1 MEKKMKKSMF
11 AVLLLTMLVGAS
23 ACSGREF
30 VNDTPTRPQTVTDY
44 PLSGFTRLTASG
56 VVHVVLKQGP
66 VANIRVKES
75 SNANMLTK
83 VEKRGDELYIYT
95 KSLKKNLSLKDSE
108 VPVAYVT
115 MPSLTSVDMSG
126 TTHMKMGP
134 FKTGNMNV
142 TVSGASKVQIDELRS
157 DELKLTCSGAS
168 KMESG
173 FMSCKSLRS
182 LCSGASNITVSELAG
197 DDVRLMNSGSSKV
210 VLRVDAR
217 VMEMTNSGASK
228 SEVKFEGRR
237 LDVRNSGAGKIELN
251 VDCEELSAQN
261 SGAANFVIKGVADKT
276 SIDASGVSKID
287 TSHLNRF

>member
-11 AVLLLTMLVGAS
+11 VMLLLTMLVGAS
-23 ACSGREF
+23 ACSAKKF
-30 VNDTPTRPQTVTDY
+30 VNEAATRPQTVTDY

-56 VVHVVLKQGP
+56 IVHVVLKQGP
-66 VANIRVKES
+66 VANVRVKES
-75 SNANMLTK
+75 PNPNLLTM

-95 KSLKKNLSLKDSE
+95 KSLKKNLSLKNGE
-108 VPVAYVT
+108 EPVAYVT
-115 MPSLTSVDMSG
+115 MPRLTSVDMSG
-126 TTHMKMGP
+126 TTHLKMGT
-134 FKTGNMNV
+134 FETGNLNI
-142 TVSGASKVQIDELRS
+142 TVSGASKAIIDELRS
-157 DELKLTCSGAS
+157 DELKLTSSGAS
-168 KMESG
+168 KMESE

-182 LCSGASNITVSELAG
+182 LCSGASNMTVTELVG
-197 DDVRLMNSGSSKV
+197 DDVRLTNSGSSKV

-228 SEVKFEGRR
+228 TEVKFEGRR

-261 SGAANFVIKGVADKT
+261 SGAATFVIKGVADKT
-276 SIDASGVSKID
+276 SIDASGASKID

>member
-1 MEKKMKKSMF
+1 MKKSMF

-66 VANIRVKES
+66 VANVRVKES

-115 MPSLTSVDMSG
+115 MPQLTSVDMSG
-126 TTHMKMGP
+126 TTHMKMGA
-134 FKTGNMNV
+134 FKTGNLNV

-182 LCSGASNITVSELAG
+182 LCSGASNITVSELVG

>member
-66 VANIRVKES
+66 VANVRVKES
-75 SNANMLTK
+75 SNPNMLTK

-126 TTHMKMGP
+126 TAHMKMGA
-134 FKTGNMNV
+134 FKTGNLNV